1 MKKIFCLMLAAACVL
16 WCIGCTPA
24 EQPAQ
29 QTDALPAQD
38 AIALVLPQENEFY
51 RKLVQ
56 AAEDAAQNSGFC
68 IRTYYSTSVSAQE
81 ANLRSAAAHNAKLIV
96 LDPIA
101 PDGLDETVQACGTV
115 YCMLHPVNAQT
126 QTLFCPDYHEFGTQ
140 AAGMLAQQEANT
152 LLVLPAEDDIVSTLM
167 RDGFLQAAEES
178 QNVSLA
184 DTVLFGSGTDAAY
197 EAALRAL
204 EKNTGITA
212 VFCTEDAVFGVLE
225 AAEQTGR
232 SIAVVTTGCGEDVTR
247 LKAEGKILGS
257 VYVDP
262 EALAQ
267 DVVKTA
273 LAYLREDAD
282 VQTYYPVEVKTQ

>member
-1 MKKIFCLMLAAACVL
+1 MKESF
-16 WCIGCTPA
+16 
-24 EQPAQ
+24 Q
-29 QTDALPAQD
+29 
-38 AIALVLPQENEFY
+38 NE
-51 RKLVQ
+51 
-56 AAEDAAQNSGFC
+56 A
-68 IRTYYSTSVSAQE
+68 SVSAQE

-115 YCMLHPVNAQT
+115 FCMLHPVNAQT

-152 LLVLPAEDDIVSTLM
+152 LLVLPAQDDFVSTLM